1 MPSGWPEPHL
11 YAAGRMPSRWPMKA
25 LKFEYPEHVSHQ
37 VCMQTFR
44 TIDDIYVYQ
53 QVSSV
58 INSQLHH
65 QVRRQLVEEIQ

>member
-1 MPSGWPEPHL
+1 
-11 YAAGRMPSRWPMKA
+11 MKA